1 MNWKDIKDLIRE
13 EVHEATWLYEDE
25 PSNNVNEET
34 NVTADNTTFIMRT
47 GVNKNPT
54 KLGLKI
60 QFTPKDGALDPD
72 TKARL
77 AQVLQSKLNDSL
89 REFNLQASIDT
100 DVPNPEVVGFMI
112 PLMQIK
118 NMIVKAIGGSNEPTS
133 EPEPASEPEAPAE
146 PESLPEP
153 APGDEF

>member
-60 QFTPKDGALDPD
+60 QFTPKDGVLDPD
-72 TKARL
+72 TKSRL
-77 AQVLQSKLNDSL
+77 AQVLQSKLNESL
-89 REFNLQASIDT
+89 RQFNLQASIDT

-112 PLMQIK
+112 PLMQVK
-118 NMIVKAIGGSNEPTS
+118 NMIVNAIGGTTTDS
-133 EPEPASEPEAPAE
+133 EPEMAPEPEVPSEPEAQ
-146 PESLPEP
+146 
-153 APGDEF
+153 PGDEF

>member
-1 MNWKDIKDLIRE
+1 MNWKDIKNLIRE
-13 EVHEATWLYEDE
+13 EVHEASWLYE
-25 PSNNVNEET
+25 PLKEET
-34 NVTADNTTFIMRT
+34 NVTADNTTFVMRT

-54 KLGLKI
+54 KLGLKV
-60 QFTPKDGALDPD
+60 QFTPKGGTLDRD

-89 REFNLQASIDT
+89 REFGLQASIDT

-112 PLMQIK
+112 PLMQVK

-133 EPEPASEPEAPAE
+133 EPEPASEPETPAE
-146 PESLPEP
+146 PESLP
-153 APGDEF
+153 GDEF

>member
-72 TKARL
+72 TKSRL
-77 AQVLQSKLNDSL
+77 AQVLQSKLNESL
-89 REFNLQASIDT
+89 RQFNLQASIDT

-112 PLMQIK
+112 PLMQVK
-118 NMIVKAIGGSNEPTS
+118 NMIVKAIGGSEQAPD
-133 EPEPASEPEAPAE
+133 PEIE
-146 PESLPEP
+146 
-153 APGDEF
+153 DKF

>member
-54 KLGLKI
+54 KLGLKV
-60 QFTPKDGALDPD
+60 QFTPKGAQLDPD
-72 TKARL
+72 TKSRL
-77 AQVLQSKLNDSL
+77 AQILQSKLNESL
-89 REFNLQASIDT
+89 RQFNLQASIDT

-112 PLMQIK
+112 PLMQVK
-118 NMIVKAIGGSNEPTS
+118 NMIVKAIGGSEQAP
-133 EPEPASEPEAPAE
+133 EPEVE
-146 PESLPEP
+146 
-153 APGDEF
+153 DEF

>member
-13 EVHEATWLYEDE
+13 EVHEATWLYE
-25 PSNNVNEET
+25 PLKEET
-34 NVTADNTTFIMRT
+34 NVTADNTTFVMRT

-54 KLGLKI
+54 KLGLKV
-60 QFTPKDGALDPD
+60 QFTPKGGALDRD

-89 REFNLQASIDT
+89 REFGLQASIDT

-112 PLMQIK
+112 PLMQVK
-118 NMIVKAIGGSNEPTS
+118 NMIVKAIGGSESTS
-133 EPEPASEPEAPAE
+133 EPEIAPE
-146 PESLPEP
+146 
-153 APGDEF
+153 DKF

>member
-13 EVHEATWLYEDE
+13 EFHEASWLYE
-25 PSNNVNEET
+25 PIKEET

-54 KLGLKI
+54 KLGLKV
-60 QFTPKDGALDPD
+60 QFTPKGGALDRE

-77 AQVLQSKLNDSL
+77 AQILQSKLNDSL
-89 REFNLQASIDT
+89 REFGLQASIDT

-112 PLMQIK
+112 PLMQVK
-118 NMIVKAIGGSNEPTS
+118 NMIVKAIGGSESSS
-133 EPEPASEPEAPAE
+133 EPEIGSPSEPEI
-146 PESLPEP
+146 
-153 APGDEF
+153 GDNF

>member
-1 MNWKDIKDLIRE
+1 MNWKDIKGLIRE
-13 EVHEATWLYEDE
+13 EL
-25 PSNNVNEET
+25 NEET

-60 QFTPKDGALDPD
+60 QFTPKSGALDRD

-77 AQVLQSKLNDSL
+77 AQVLQSKLNESL
-89 REFNLQASIDT
+89 RQFGLQASIDT

-112 PLMQIK
+112 PLMQVK

-133 EPEPASEPEAPAE
+133 EPEPASEPETPSE
-146 PESLPEP
+146 PESLP
-153 APGDEF
+153 GDEF

>member
-1 MNWKDIKDLIRE
+1 MNWKDIKGLIRE
-13 EVHEATWLYEDE
+13 EL
-25 PSNNVNEET
+25 NEET

-60 QFTPKDGALDPD
+60 QFTPKDGALDND

-77 AQVLQSKLNDSL
+77 AQVLQSKLNESL
-89 REFNLQASIDT
+89 RQFNLQASIDT

-112 PLMQIK
+112 PLMQVK
-118 NMIVKAIGGSNEPTS
+118 NMIVNAIGGTTTDS
-133 EPEPASEPEAPAE
+133 EPEMAPEPEVPSEPEAH
-146 PESLPEP
+146 
-153 APGDEF
+153 PGDEF